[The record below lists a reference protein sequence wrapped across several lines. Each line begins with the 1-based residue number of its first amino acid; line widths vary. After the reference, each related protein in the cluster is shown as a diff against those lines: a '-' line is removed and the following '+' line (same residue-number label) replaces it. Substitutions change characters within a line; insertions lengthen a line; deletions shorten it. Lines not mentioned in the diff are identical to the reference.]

1 MQKVYSRVN
10 WENYPSENTPLNES
24 NLNRMDYA
32 IDEIDDRVID
42 LDTQKASVTV
52 VDNLIAGIAVDDET
66 GVITITKQNGAQ
78 VTIQTTLGKLAINFG
93 YDYESQDL
101 LLYLNDGT
109 VARVSLKTLIQNN
122 EFENT
127 ATIALSVSP
136 LGIVTASVVSHSIG
150 EEQLRTDYLAEIK
163 ISEAHANQ
171 YQQNAQNFSFDA
183 EAWAKGTRA
192 ANPVESGQDGYQ
204 DNSKY
209 YKGRSEAWARGTFE
223 GADVPSNDETY
234 QNNSKYYKGRAEAW
248 AVGKIDNVPV
258 GSNDE
263 TYENNAKHYANI
275 AASLRDAT
283 NTIKD
288 QAAELLQSVT
298 DRLTGLNIMINYSD
312 GCLYYDINS
321 GIRLQINQTTGNLE
335 YEIVTQGGEN
345 G

>member
-1 MQKVYSRVN
+1 MQKTYSRIN
-10 WENYPSENTPLNES
+10 WENYPSEETPLNES
-24 NLNRMDYA
+24 NLNRMDFA

-42 LDTQKASVTV
+42 LDTQKASMTV
-52 VDNLIAGIAVDDET
+52 VDNLIASIDVDDET

-78 VTIQTTLGKLAINFG
+78 ITIQTTLGKLAINFG

-204 DNSKY
+204 DNSKF

-223 GADVPSNDETY
+223 GADVPTNDETY
-234 QNNSKYYKGRAEAW
+234 ENNSKYYKGRAEAW
-248 AVGKIDNVPV
+248 AIGKIDNVPV

-263 TYENNAKHYANI
+263 TYENNARHYANV
-275 AASLRDAT
+275 ASSLRDAT

-298 DRLTGLNIMINYSD
+298 DRLTGLKIMINYSD

>member
-192 ANPVESGQDGYQ
+192 ANPVESGQDGFQ

-209 YKGRSEAWARGTFE
+209 YRGRSEAWARGTFE

-283 NTIKD
+283 NIIKD

>member
-1 MQKVYSRVN
+1 MQKTYARIN
-10 WENYPSENTPLNES
+10 WENYPSEETPINES
-24 NLNRMDYA
+24 NLNRMDFA

-42 LDTQKASVTV
+42 LDAQKASVTV
-52 VDNLIAGIAVDDET
+52 VDNLIASIDVDDET
-66 GVITITKQNGAQ
+66 GVITITKQNGAE

-109 VARVSLKTLIQNN
+109 VARISLSSLIQNN

-136 LGIVTASVVSHSIG
+136 LGIVTASIVSHSIG
-150 EEQLRTDYLAEIK
+150 EEQLRTEYLAEIRL
-163 ISEAHANQ
+163 SEAHADQ
-171 YQQNAQNFSFDA
+171 YQQDSQRFSFDA

-234 QNNSKYYKGRAEAW
+234 ENNSKYYKGRAEAW

-263 TYENNAKHYANI
+263 TYENNAKHYADV

-283 NTIKD
+283 NTIKV

-321 GIRLQINQTTGNLE
+321 GIRLQINQTTGDLE
-335 YEIVTQGGEN
+335 YEIVTG
-345 G
+345 